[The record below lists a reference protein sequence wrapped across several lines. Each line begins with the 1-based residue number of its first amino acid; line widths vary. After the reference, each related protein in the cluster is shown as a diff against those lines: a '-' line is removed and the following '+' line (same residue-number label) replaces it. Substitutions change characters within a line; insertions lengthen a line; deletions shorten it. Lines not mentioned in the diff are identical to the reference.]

1 MAGKRGTFHRRACG
15 VVARLGNDVEV
26 SAPWNHSVEG
36 GGPARNHTRLLV
48 DGCWLRGG
56 VVNNFTGVSEAFRVL
71 SLPEHAKK
79 LSEDDGNDQIVEQA
93 EISAVVLAKSGV
105 YPRWARCKKVC
116 VVCRQRCG
124 EVGHHGR

>member
-1 MAGKRGTFHRRACG
+1 MREVDPQEITHGFCNQEASTDAGCG
-15 VVARLGNDVEV
+15 A
-26 SAPWNHSVEG
+26 
-36 GGPARNHTRLLV
+36 
-48 DGCWLRGG
+48 
-56 VVNNFTGVSEAFRVL
+56 VVNNFTGLSEAFRVL